1 MNVWCSIEDPGIFN
15 MIMNYYIWLRI
26 FRILEWRNVTMA
38 MLNCTGCLNP
48 TCWDF
53 STQNGAFCWEKNIG
67 GCSEGAQISIKWI
80 AESENS
86 TVEWFRN
93 PVNSPVEVGS
103 LSSLYIYQG
112 FRRIPGGLKS
122 PGFSVCH
129 QRCMLL
135 LGAGLTTCFASNEP
149 TPSQRNIRCDFL
161 PGKDGDTWRIIPVS

>member
-1 MNVWCSIEDPGIFN
+1 MFN
-15 MIMNYYIWLRI
+15 WGSRYIQHDHEVLYLTKDLSDFGVKKCHNRYVELRWL
-26 FRILEWRNVTMA
+26 FESY
-38 MLNCTGCLNP
+38 MLRCFPQKRCFLLG
-48 TCWDF
+48 
-53 STQNGAFCWEKNIG
+53 KNIR
-67 GCSEGAQISIKWI
+67 GCSEGAQNSIKWI

-135 LGAGLTTCFASNEP
+135 FGAGLTTCFASNEP